1 MTITTVI
8 RSDLFRHTDF
18 TSHEAATI
26 AEHIM
31 ACKDMGYISES
42 EIPKLAEKMAETHA
56 LVPYEPE
63 PIEEIIDTNAV
74 SVIKPILDYPSSQ
87 VYVNAVR
94 HALITMGIWGSIQ
107 DQDKFEQELQD
118 AYALAASARL
128 ELAGEAS

>member
-18 TSHEAATI
+18 TSLEAATI

-63 PIEEIIDTNAV
+63 PLVAVETTEDREAKKVDFITKSLACLPINIMGDATATIAVENLGNLFDSMFPLTEIEEMPEVVA
-74 SVIKPILDYPSSQ
+74 
-87 VYVNAVR
+87 
-94 HALITMGIWGSIQ
+94 
-107 DQDKFEQELQD
+107 
-118 AYALAASARL
+118 
-128 ELAGEAS
+128 